1 MTDHD
6 EDDLLRRLAAEQLA
20 FERKQ
25 QSGVVTYAQLIEGG
39 WTWPAIRRALRRH
52 ELTRLHPRVYVGHTG
67 PPTPLQRAWA
77 AVLAC
82 EPAALCGPSAY
93 RLDEGPVHV
102 AVERTRRQAPPVD
115 VVLHHVTGLAGKIRA
130 GTWPPRLAFE
140 HNLTLLLQAARSE
153 TEVVA
158 LLAEHVGRR
167 GVTAAAVRRAV
178 AAHPRL
184 HRRRLVLALLDDIE
198 GGVESVLEHG
208 YLTRVERAHG
218 LPRPDR
224 QVVRAGADG
233 VERQDIRYDR
243 YGVVIELDGR
253 LNHESWRAGNVDAAR
268 DLADQREGRVV
279 VRLRWRQV
287 MVESCATAAAVAT
300 ILRRGGWPGHLR
312 PCPVCSDLP
321 SGTVTR

>member
-1 MTDHD
+1 MTDRD

-20 FERKQ
+20 FEREQ
-25 QSGVVTYAQLIEGG
+25 QSGVVTYAQLIDGG
-39 WTWPAIRRALRRH
+39 WTWPTIRRALRRH
-52 ELTRLHPRVYVGHTG
+52 ELARLHPRVYVGHTG

-77 AVLAC
+77 AILAC

-102 AVERTRRQAPPVD
+102 AVERNRRQAPPEG

-130 GTWPPRLAFE
+130 GTAPPRLAFE
-140 HNLTLLLQAARSE
+140 HNLVLLLQAAQSE
-153 TEVVA
+153 TDVVA

-178 AAHPRL
+178 TAHPRL
-184 HRRRLVLALLDDIE
+184 RRRRLVLALLGDIE

-208 YLTRVERAHG
+208 YLTRVERAHR

-224 QVVRAGADG
+224 QSTRLGADG
-233 VERQDIRYDR
+233 VERQDVRYDR

-253 LNHESWRAGNVDAAR
+253 LNHGSWQAGNVDAAR
-268 DLADQREGRVV
+268 DLLDQREGRVV
-279 VRLRWRQV
+279 VRLRWQQV

-300 ILRRGGWPGHLR
+300 ILRRGGWTGDLVR
-312 PCPVCSDLP
+312 CPVCPDLP
-321 SGTVTR
+321 SATVTG

>member
-1 MTDHD
+1 MTDH
-6 EDDLLRRLAAEQLA
+6 LLRRLAAEQLA
-20 FERKQ
+20 FEREQ
-25 QSGVVTYAQLIEGG
+25 QAGVVTYAQLIDGG
-39 WTWPAIRRALRRH
+39 WTWPTIRRALRRR
-52 ELTRLHPRVYVGHTG
+52 ELARLHPRVYVGHTG

-102 AVERTRRQAPPVD
+102 AVERTRRQAPPTG
-115 VVLHHVTGLAGKIRA
+115 VVLHQVTGLAGKIRA

-140 HNLTLLLQAARSE
+140 HNLVLLQAARSE
-153 TEVVA
+153 TEAVA

-167 GVTAAAVRRAV
+167 GVTAAAVRRAFV
-178 AAHPRL
+178 AHPRL
-184 HRRRLVLALLDDIE
+184 RRRRLVLALLGDIE

-208 YLTRVERAHG
+208 YLTRVERAHR

-224 QVVRAGADG
+224 QATRLGADG

-243 YGVVIELDGR
+243 YGVVLELDGR

-268 DLADQREGRVV
+268 DLVDQRAGRVV
-279 VRLRWRQV
+279 VRLRWQQV
-287 MVESCATAAAVAT
+287 MVESCATAAALEA
-300 ILRRGGWPGHLR
+300 ILRRGGWPGHLSR
-312 PCPVCSDLP
+312 CPTCPDLP
-321 SGTVTR
+321 SGTVTG